1 MKFDVDPKIFSFF
14 PGMHLVV
21 AVPET
26 LTNSDS
32 EGLVSAYWNQA
43 WLAAGNL
50 DLPNAQS
57 HPHVRQF
64 REQFQGIGVS
74 HKKFPTSI
82 EALLRRALKG
92 GDRFSINPLV
102 DFYNAISLNHVVAAG
117 AFDLD
122 PLEGD
127 IELRLTCEGDQFTA
141 LDQDEAIMVDPGE
154 VAYASGSTILTRHF
168 MWRQARTGLVH
179 QDSSRI
185 FLVSEVPAVA
195 GKECAIRI
203 EKEFQKGLQ
212 DFFGVPS
219 QTFLLDSQRT
229 QIEF

>member
-1 MKFDVDPKIFSFF
+1 M
-14 PGMHLVV
+14 
-21 AVPET
+21 
-26 LTNSDS
+26 
-32 EGLVSAYWNQA
+32 
-43 WLAAGNL
+43 
-50 DLPNAQS
+50 
-57 HPHVRQF
+57 
-64 REQFQGIGVS
+64 
-74 HKKFPTSI
+74 
-82 EALLRRALKG
+82 
-92 GDRFSINPLV
+92 

-127 IELRLTCEGDQFTA
+127 IKLRLTWEGDQFTA
-141 LDQDEAIMVDPGE
+141 LDQGEAIMLEPGE

-203 EKEFQKGLQ
+203 EKEFQKGLR
-212 DFFGVPS
+212 DYFSVTS
-219 QTFLLDSQRT
+219 KTFLLDSQRT
-229 QIEF
+229 LIEF

>member
-21 AVPET
+21 AIPET

-43 WLAAGNL
+43 WLATGNL

-127 IELRLTCEGDQFTA
+127 IKLRLTCEGDQFTA
-141 LDQDEAIMVDPGE
+141 LD
-154 VAYASGSTILTRHF
+154 
-168 MWRQARTGLVH
+168 

-203 EKEFQKGLQ
+203 EKEFQEGLR
-212 DFFGVPS
+212 DFFSVPS

>member
-1 MKFDVDPKIFSFF
+1 MP
-14 PGMHLVV
+14 
-21 AVPET
+21 
-26 LTNSDS
+26 
-32 EGLVSAYWNQA
+32 
-43 WLAAGNL
+43 
-50 DLPNAQS
+50 
-57 HPHVRQF
+57 
-64 REQFQGIGVS
+64 
-74 HKKFPTSI
+74 
-82 EALLRRALKG
+82 
-92 GDRFSINPLV
+92 
-102 DFYNAISLNHVVAAG
+102 AG

-195 GKECAIRI
+195 GKECVIRI
-203 EKEFQKGLQ
+203 EKDFQEGLR
-212 DFFGVPS
+212 DLFDVPS

-229 QIEF
+229 QVEF

>member
-32 EGLVSAYWNQA
+32 EGLVSAYWNRA
-43 WLAAGNL
+43 WLAAVYL

-64 REQFQGIGVS
+64 RKQFQEIGVS

-82 EALLRRALKG
+82 
-92 GDRFSINPLV
+92 D
-102 DFYNAISLNHVVAAG
+102 HVVAAG

-203 EKEFQKGLQ
+203 EKEFQEGLQ

>member
-1 MKFDVDPKIFSFF
+1 MRSPILMCGSFESSF
-14 PGMHLVV
+14 KESV
-21 AVPET
+21 
-26 LTNSDS
+26 
-32 EGLVSAYWNQA
+32 
-43 WLAAGNL
+43 
-50 DLPNAQS
+50 
-57 HPHVRQF
+57 F
-64 REQFQGIGVS
+64 RTRN
-74 HKKFPTSI
+74 FPTSI

-127 IELRLTCEGDQFTA
+127 IKLRLTREGDQFTA
-141 LDQDEAIMVDPGE
+141 LDQGEAIMVDPGE

-168 MWRQARTGLVH
+168 MWRQARIGLVH
-179 QDSSRI
+179 QDSSWI
-185 FLVSEVPAVA
+185 FLVSEVPAFA

-203 EKEFQKGLQ
+203 EKEFQEGLR
-212 DFFGVPS
+212 DLFGVPS
-219 QTFLLDSQRT
+219 QTFLLDSQST